1 MGEAGR
7 MDSPVCIVTASGRGI
22 GAAVARRL
30 HSAGYRLVLMST
42 GGGAEALA
50 AELGAIGVVGSVAE
64 SADLARLVETA
75 HGAYG
80 RVDAVVNNTG
90 HPPKGDLIAL
100 TEEDW
105 RHGLDL
111 VLLGVVTMSRL
122 VTPLML
128 EQGGGS
134 IVNLTTF
141 AAFEPSLSFPISS
154 AFRAAVGAYT
164 KLYADRYA
172 AEGIRMN
179 SVLPGYMDSYPE
191 SPELVAK
198 IPMGRYA
205 EVDEVAAVVEF
216 LLGPGASYLTGQNI
230 RVDGGI
236 TRSM

>member
-1 MGEAGR
+1 

-30 HSAGYRLVLMST
+30 HTSGYRLALMST
-42 GGGAEALA
+42 GGGAERLA
-50 AELGAIGVVGSVAE
+50 AELGCVGIAGSVAD

-75 HGAYG
+75 RTAYG

-90 HPPKGDLIAL
+90 HPPKGDLLSL

-105 RHGLDL
+105 RQGLDL

-128 EQGGGS
+128 EQGGGA

-141 AAFEPSLSFPISS
+141 AAFEPSLAFPISS
-154 AFRAAVGAYT
+154 ALRAAVGAYT

-191 SPELVAK
+191 SAELVAK
-198 IPMGRYA
+198 IPLGRFA
-205 EVDEVAAVVEF
+205 GVDEVASVVEF
-216 LLGPGASYLTGQNI
+216 LLGPGASYVTGQNL

-236 TRSM
+236 TRSV

>member
-1 MGEAGR
+1 

-42 GGGAEALA
+42 GGAEALA
-50 AELGAIGVVGSVAE
+50 VELGAIGVVGSVAE

>member
-1 MGEAGR
+1 

-42 GGGAEALA
+42 GGVEALA